1 MLINYIENVHL
12 LGLTHDNIRIVTG
25 INICTK
31 EITAKYH
38 Y

>member
-1 MLINYIENVHL
+1 MFTCLDS
-12 LGLTHDNIRIVTG
+12 HDNIRIVTG

-31 EITAKYH
+31 EITAKNH